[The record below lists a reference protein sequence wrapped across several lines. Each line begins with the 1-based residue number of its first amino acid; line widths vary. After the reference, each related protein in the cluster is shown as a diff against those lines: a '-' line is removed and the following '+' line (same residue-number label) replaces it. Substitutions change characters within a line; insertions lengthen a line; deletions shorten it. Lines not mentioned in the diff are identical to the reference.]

1 MALGERRAAPKVWRK
16 PLWVAVITISGL
28 LSGLL
33 ADGWADVWSWVA
45 LAVPLGLV
53 LVSTL
58 NRRM

>member
-1 MALGERRAAPKVWRK
+1 MARAERRAAPYVWRK

-33 ADGWADVWSWVA
+33 ADGWADVWSWFA

-53 LVSTL
+53 FFNIL